1 MAWTMKSYA
10 SARTLHSECPYKRFR
25 RVARVVPRASVELPV
40 RKKPQTEYPH
50 IFGMGKRDRVLMTL
64 AVNRPL
70 YVNELAVAIGSE
82 EKKTAKMV
90 HALLEVGVILRTDA
104 PHGAR
109 YVALNTAFPAYWELF
124 RLLNVLEF
132 HWPQQRLGKPAR
144 RAERKALHDAV
155 FMADE
160 GPFPAKR
167 YDRLFGSPVR
177 TRVLLAIAAIEDT
190 DVTDLWRLLGA
201 DKRSVWN
208 TVNHLQ
214 REGLIRSTIKGRRRA
229 IELNP
234 QYVAARELR
243 QLLKRLIRETEYSVF
258 AKFSSRN
265 PNSPY
270 LVATR

>member
-1 MAWTMKSYA
+1 MRSYA
-10 SARTLHSECPYKRFR
+10 LAKTPHSEWPYKRLP
-25 RVARVVPRASVELPV
+25 RVARVVPRASTELPV
-40 RKKPQTEYPH
+40 RKKPQAEYPH

-70 YVNELAVAIGSE
+70 YINELAAAIGSE
-82 EKKTAKMV
+82 EKKTSKMV
-90 HALLEVGVILRTDA
+90 HALLEVGVVLRTDA
-104 PHGAR
+104 EHSAR
-109 YVALNTAFPAYWELF
+109 YVTLNTAFPAYWELF

-132 HWPQQRLGKPAR
+132 HWPQKRLGKPAR
-144 RAERKALHDAV
+144 RAERKALHNAV
-155 FMADE
+155 FMPDE

-167 YDRLFGSPVR
+167 YDRLFGSPIR

-214 REGLIRSTIKGRRRA
+214 RESLIRSTIKGRRRA

-234 QYVAARELR
+234 EYVAARELR
-243 QLLKRLIRETEYSVF
+243 QLLKRLIRETEYAVL

-265 PNSPY
+265 PNGRY